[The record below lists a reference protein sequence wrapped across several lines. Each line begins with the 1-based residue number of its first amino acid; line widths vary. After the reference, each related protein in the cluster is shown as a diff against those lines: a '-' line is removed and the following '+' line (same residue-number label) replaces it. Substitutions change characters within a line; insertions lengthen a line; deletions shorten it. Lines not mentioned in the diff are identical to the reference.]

1 MPFNMLVFYIFIQA
15 VFKLKKKNPPKINI
29 VKVFNLKKIAN
40 TIMFRKKNYQNN
52 ITKFHLHIDTASY
65 FCIKTEVLNSNLN
78 TTSPCNILNM

>member
-40 TIMFRKKNYQNN
+40 TIMFRKK
-52 ITKFHLHIDTASY
+52 K
-65 FCIKTEVLNSNLN
+65 
-78 TTSPCNILNM
+78 